1 MASPRC
7 PVPLI
12 KGDEVLDVGRYQCAA
27 SRCGRRKH
35 LLVRQGSHRA
45 VLYRGHDIVAARSEL
60 SCDRAAQHLIKEK
73 RGCHEL
79 AGEQIAL
86 ASPHGLGSCLRAVSC
101 ADLGLD
107 LGGGGGPV
115 TPVSSTT
122 SESTSSSSSSGS
134 AKRADLTART
144 TSQTSGPAA
153 SAARRPV
160 GPSRNAIPGCSVKRR
175 PSSTS
180 RFAAADKDNPGC
192 DEVKEARRAAT
203 SVPKRPGVGDL
214 RSITYSVVDGA

>member
-1 MASPRC
+1 MIGGLRALQEDDRVDPKRLVFEQLVQRDDDGSDEGPIPREGLGRHQHESRMASPRC

-12 KGDEVLDVGRYQCAA
+12 KGGEVLDVGRYQCVA

-86 ASPHGLGSCLRAVSC
+86 ASPHGLCM
-101 ADLGLD
+101 
-107 LGGGGGPV
+107 
-115 TPVSSTT
+115 
-122 SESTSSSSSSGS
+122 
-134 AKRADLTART
+134 
-144 TSQTSGPAA
+144 
-153 SAARRPV
+153 
-160 GPSRNAIPGCSVKRR
+160 
-175 PSSTS
+175 
-180 RFAAADKDNPGC
+180 
-192 DEVKEARRAAT
+192 
-203 SVPKRPGVGDL
+203 
-214 RSITYSVVDGA
+214 